1 MYQINKVTVKNSFE
15 RAFENSEKLIDKT
28 FCLWYPSTSGAQHV
42 TIVRKIN
49 SAIIWQARMNYLTIK
64 EMPEDA
70 RPRERLE
77 RSGPGALSNQELL
90 AITLGTGVTAGGT
103 TYTAIDLA
111 TQVIKKFDS
120 LKGVAQ
126 ADFIQLKQVPGI
138 GSAKA
143 CQIMAAFELGKRVA
157 LFTGDSR
164 PIIRHPADVFDYF
177 RDQMSLLTK
186 EVFRVVVLDT
196 KNRLVKEQIISEGT
210 LNASIVHP
218 RDVFRLAVVHSAAS
232 LILLHNH
239 PSGDPTP
246 SQEDIDI
253 TRRLCEV
260 GKIMGINIL
269 DHIIIGG
276 GTFFSL
282 KDRRLLP

>member
-1 MYQINKVTVKNSFE
+1 
-15 RAFENSEKLIDKT
+15 
-28 FCLWYPSTSGAQHV
+28 
-42 TIVRKIN
+42 
-49 SAIIWQARMNYLTIK
+49 
-64 EMPEDA
+64 MPEDT

-90 AITLGTGVTAGGT
+90 AITLTTGSVTKGEK
-103 TYTAIDLA
+103 YTAIDLA
-111 TQVIKKFDS
+111 TQLLKRFES
-120 LKGVAQ
+120 LKGLAQ
-126 ADFIQLKQVPGI
+126 ADFAQLKEVSGI
-138 GSAKA
+138 GPAKA

-157 LFTGDSR
+157 MFSGNVK
-164 PIIRHPADVFDYF
+164 PIIRQPTDIFDYF

-196 KNRLVKEQIISEGT
+196 KNRIVKDQIISEGT

-218 RDVFRLAVVHSAAS
+218 RDVFRVAIIHSAAS
-232 LILLHNH
+232 IILLHNH

-253 TRRLCEV
+253 TRRLVEI
-260 GKIMGINIL
+260 GKIMDMKVL

-276 GTFFSL
+276 GKFTSM
-282 KDRRLLP
+282 KEMKLL